1 MIDPEDRSLVEE
13 NIFSPSEL
21 KEIYTYNQKS
31 LPNLPQDLLE
41 YLGSYQLACIFHIIM
56 LQPLFANGILTTSLF
71 E

>member
-1 MIDPEDRSLVEE
+1 LKNKNFIEE
-13 NIFSPSEL
+13 NIFFPSEL

-31 LPNLPQDLLE
+31 LPNLLQNLLE

-56 LQPLFANGILTTSLF
+56 LRPLFTNNVLTTTLF